1 MSENQHFSFV
11 PKKKFVMMF
20 DFIKLCQGSLW
31 SYWYY
36 DDKKEY
42 FYELH

>member
-1 MSENQHFSFV
+1 
-11 PKKKFVMMF
+11 MF

-31 SYWYY
+31 SYWYH

-42 FYELH
+42 FYELHLIPALNQRVD